1 MNIEVNGLC
10 VHSLRATAAINAL
23 SHDADI
29 TKVQE
34 WLGHANVLTNRLYY
48 CRKTR
53 PEGNP
58 TYRIQD

>member
-1 MNIEVNGLC
+1 VNIEVNGLY
-10 VHSLRATAAINAL
+10 VHSLRATAATNAL

-34 WLGHANVLTNRLYY
+34 WLGHANVLTNRLYD

-53 PEGNP
+53 PEGSP
-58 TYRIQD
+58 TYRIQY